1 MPYLGYLLAQAVKA
15 GQTVASAITS
25 ATNYVTRVGSS
36 VVELSAS
43 AEVLK
48 SPSNGSAV
56 FGGSDYVAIPFNSAM
71 ASTGAISVFGWFQR
85 VDWQST
91 TGVRFVSKTESGGY
105 HICANEGSNVPSG
118 NTGVLVYISGAYR
131 VAYVANST
139 IPSGWNYIGFTFDGQ
154 YVRFYVNG
162 NNVSTYNHGSQSTIG
177 YTFDNAF
184 IIGGEASSSA
194 TTAAAGDRLIGN
206 SSNVAV
212 WSRALSA
219 EEVRSVMMK
228 SYDDLNASETKGL
241 VSWYALDDISGT
253 TVPDSHGNFNGT
265 AY

>member
-56 FGGSDYVAIPFNSAM
+56 FNGTSDYIIVADPNFSGADSFTVGGWVYINSISSGDGIILAQETTGWGLQGIITGSDNFRFYAGDGSG
-71 ASTGAISVFGWFQR
+71 STYSL
-85 VDWQST
+85 
-91 TGVRFVSKTESGGY
+91 VSS
-105 HICANEGSNVPSG
+105 PSG
-118 NTGVLVYISGAYR
+118 TAIEKTWIHVMATHTSSLNKI
-131 VAYVANST
+131 
-139 IPSGWNYIGFTFDGQ
+139 
-154 YVRFYVNG
+154 YVNG
-162 NNVSTYNHGSQSTIG
+162 NLSN
-177 YTFDNAF
+177 
-184 IIGGEASSSA
+184 SA
-194 TTAAAGDRLIGN
+194 TAANLVSSPPNPFYIGLY
-206 SSNVAV
+206 SSLFDGSAANMVI

-228 SYDDLNASETKGL
+228 SYDDLSASETKGL

>member
-48 SPSNGSAV
+48 SPSNGSAY
-56 FGGSDYVAIPFNSAM
+56 FNGSSNYIISPAVLTPSAGSVCYWYSTNADGANLYDM
-71 ASTGAISVFGWFQR
+71 VSSGASVDDFRMILDGVHGFYTGA
-85 VDWQST
+85 
-91 TGVRFVSKTESGGY
+91 E
-105 HICANEGSNVPSG
+105 
-118 NTGVLVYISGAYR
+118 YR
-131 VAYVANST
+131 VAFGSYANDFS
-139 IPSGWNYIGFTFDGQ
+139 WNYIMLTWDSSGSKI
-154 YVRFYVNG
+154 YHNG
-162 NNVSTYNHGSQSTIG
+162 NYQGQNTNAPANWASTPNNTYIG
-177 YTFDNAF
+177 ARYT
-184 IIGGEASSSA
+184 
-194 TTAAAGDRLIGN
+194 TGN
-206 SSNVAV
+206 KYVGYMCNVAI

-228 SYDDLNASETKGL
+228 SYDDLSASETKGL

>member
-56 FGGSDYVAIPFNSAM
+56 FNGSSDYVQTPILSSP
-71 ASTGAISVFGWFQR
+71 GARTFMYWM
-85 VDWQST
+85 
-91 TGVRFVSKTESGGY
+91 Y
-105 HICANEGSNVPSG
+105 PSG
-118 NTGVLVYISGAYR
+118 NGGNGYSLSGIQEDGAYTYVGYQNDNGTRGLLYFYAGSSSGGSVSGVYVPFYQWSHLCVTMTSDTYYVYLNGNLAQSGATTTTN
-131 VAYVANST
+131 AST
-139 IPSGWNYIGFTFDGQ
+139 KLLRIGVVHSAH
-154 YVRFYVNG
+154 YHNG
-162 NNVSTYNHGSQSTIG
+162 FISNAG
-177 YTFDNAF
+177 Y
-184 IIGGEASSSA
+184 
-194 TTAAAGDRLIGN
+194 
-206 SSNVAV
+206 
-212 WSRALSA
+212 WSRNLTAS
-219 EEVRSVMMK
+219 EIRSIMMK
-228 SYDDLNASETKGL
+228 SYDDLSASETKGL